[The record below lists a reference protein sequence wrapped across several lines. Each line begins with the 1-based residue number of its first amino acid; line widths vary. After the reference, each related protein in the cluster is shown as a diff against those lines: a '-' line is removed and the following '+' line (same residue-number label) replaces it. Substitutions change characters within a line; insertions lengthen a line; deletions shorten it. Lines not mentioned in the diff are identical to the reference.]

1 MILPSFITQ
10 EIKTFKENQK
20 YIDAKEFAFD
30 FNEKKMID
38 GTVEKKSA
46 VKIWIYNT
54 LKTERYR
61 WEIYSWQYGS
71 SLEQYIGKSY
81 SDAYINDSV
90 KKEVT
95 EALKVNNNITD
106 VKDFKAYM
114 LDDTTLHM
122 EFYVVTKWGEE
133 VEVYV

>member
-20 YIDAKEFAFD
+20 HIDTKEFAFD

-95 EALKVNNNITD
+95 EALKVNTNITD

>member
-61 WEIYSWQYGS
+61 WEIYSWQYGA

-81 SDAYINDSV
+81 SDACINDSV

>member
-1 MILPSFITQ
+1 MILPSFVTQ

-95 EALKVNNNITD
+95 EALKVNTNITD

>member
-46 VKIWIYNT
+46 VKIWIYNA

-61 WEIYSWQYGS
+61 WEIYSWQYGA

-95 EALKVNNNITD
+95 EALKVNTNITD

>member
-1 MILPSFITQ
+1 MILPSFVTQ

-46 VKIWIYNT
+46 VKIWIYNA

-95 EALKVNNNITD
+95 EALKVNTNITD

>member
-61 WEIYSWQYGS
+61 WEIYSWQYGA

-95 EALKVNNNITD
+95 EALKVNTNITD

-122 EFYVVTKWGEE
+122 EFYVVTKWGED

>member
-1 MILPSFITQ
+1 MILPSFVTQ

-61 WEIYSWQYGS
+61 WEIYSWQYGA

>member
-61 WEIYSWQYGS
+61 WEIYSWQYGA

-95 EALKVNNNITD
+95 EALKVNTNITD

>member
-10 EIKTFKENQK
+10 EIKTFKENQN

-95 EALKVNNNITD
+95 EALKVNTNITD

>member
-61 WEIYSWQYGS
+61 WEIYSWQYGA

-90 KKEVT
+90 KKEET
-95 EALKVNNNITD
+95 EALKVNTNITD

>member
-1 MILPSFITQ
+1 MILPSFVTQ

-46 VKIWIYNT
+46 VKIWIYNA

>member
-46 VKIWIYNT
+46 VKIWIYNA

-95 EALKVNNNITD
+95 EALKVNTNITD

>member
-61 WEIYSWQYGS
+61 WEIYSWQYGA

>member
-61 WEIYSWQYGS
+61 WEIYSWQYGA

-95 EALKVNNNITD
+95 EALKVNTNITD

-122 EFYVVTKWGEE
+122 EFYVVTKWREE

>member
-61 WEIYSWQYGS
+61 WEIYSWQYGA

-95 EALKVNNNITD
+95 EALKVNTNITD
-106 VKDFKAYM
+106 VKEFKAYM

>member
-1 MILPSFITQ
+1 
-10 EIKTFKENQK
+10 
-20 YIDAKEFAFD
+20 
-30 FNEKKMID
+30 MID

-61 WEIYSWQYGS
+61 WEIYSWQYGA

-95 EALKVNNNITD
+95 EALKVNTNITD

>member
-95 EALKVNNNITD
+95 EALKVNTNITD

>member
-1 MILPSFITQ
+1 MILPSFVTQ

-61 WEIYSWQYGS
+61 WEIYSWQYGA

-95 EALKVNNNITD
+95 EALKVNTNITD

>member
-61 WEIYSWQYGS
+61 WEIYSWQYGA

-95 EALKVNNNITD
+95 ETLKVNNNITD

>member
-61 WEIYSWQYGS
+61 WEIYSWQYGA
-71 SLEQYIGKSY
+71 SLE
-81 SDAYINDSV
+81 
-90 KKEVT
+90 
-95 EALKVNNNITD
+95 
-106 VKDFKAYM
+106 
-114 LDDTTLHM
+114 
-122 EFYVVTKWGEE
+122 
-133 VEVYV
+133 

>member
-61 WEIYSWQYGS
+61 WKIYSWQYGA